1 MKPIDVFVPGR
12 YPIESNN
19 AYAVRTQKQDDF
31 SNGLRRFFVPIVY
44 DGYGVGKSS
53 MALKSVADNFTDHR
67 IVYIESVSGVDAD
80 SLKRRILKK
89 LKAPTKIKKIVAN
102 TSLLEAEAG
111 GKAKF
116 SVLKMISLWFQGKAR
131 ANRKRE
137 ASETKHF
144 EYSPLEDIEVIEQCD
159 SRDTV
164 LIFDELHKATDDFFT
179 WLSQFIKKY
188 SNFQAKRFKIAL
200 LGTSIDPT
208 KLISRDFGID
218 RTISEVKLESFSSEE
233 SRDLIES
240 GFAKLHFAID
250 QAEVDRITKLSVGF
264 LYFITA
270 SPPFRRLGEASMTGA
285 AGQKRV
291 SEDFVRD
298 FRIPVPPLSRQ
309 HAIADYLDHE
319 TARLDT
325 LVAAKERLLG
335 LLTEK
340 RRALITRAVTRG
352 LDPRAP
358 LRDSG
363 IPWLGE
369 IPAHWETRRVAWLFR
384 ERDERGEPDLPLLEV
399 SINAGVVLCEFSE
412 ERIEST
418 ASDFNT
424 YKVARQGDVVFN
436 KMRMWQGAVGVAP
449 QDGLVS
455 PDYVVAASTGPLTP
469 QYAGLLF
476 RTEMFSAE
484 CARRSHGIVWDRLR
498 LYWEGFREIELPLP
512 SADAQ
517 DDIVVHIAEQTAKLD
532 ELRAAT
538 ERTTVLLKER
548 RAAIVAAA
556 VTGQIDV
563 QEAIA

>member
-1 MKPIDVFVPGR
+1 VRHLDWAAELPDQWEAKPLRSTADYVVSNVDKVPAENEVPVRLCNYTDV
-12 YPIESNN
+12 YNN
-19 AYAVRTQKQDDF
+19 EFITLSLDF
-31 SNGLRRFFVPIVY
+31 MQATASEGEI
-44 DGYGVGKSS
+44 
-53 MALKSVADNFTDHR
+53 
-67 IVYIESVSGVDAD
+67 
-80 SLKRRILKK
+80 
-89 LKAPTKIKKIVAN
+89 
-102 TSLLEAEAG
+102 
-111 GKAKF
+111 AKF
-116 SVLKMISLWFQGKAR
+116 GLLVDDVVITKDSESWDDIGVPALVRETAIDLVCGYHLALLRPRKQKMDGAFLFR
-131 ANRKRE
+131 C
-137 ASETKHF
+137 
-144 EYSPLEDIEVIEQCD
+144 L
-159 SRDTV
+159 
-164 LIFDELHKATDDFFT
+164 
-179 WLSQFIKKY
+179 
-188 SNFQAKRFKIAL
+188 QAKPVRVQLELAAN
-200 LGTSIDPT
+200 GVT
-208 KLISRDFGID
+208 RFGIPK
-218 RTISEVKLESFSSEE
+218 SE
-233 SRDLIES
+233 I
-240 GFAKLHFAID
+240 GA
-250 QAEVDRITKLSVGF
+250 
-264 LYFITA
+264 
-270 SPPFRRLGEASMTGA
+270 MTL
-285 AGQKRV
+285 
-291 SEDFVRD
+291 
-298 FRIPVPPLSRQ
+298 PVPPLPKQR
-309 HAIADYLDHE
+309 AIADYLDRE
-319 TARLDT
+319 TARLDA
-325 LVAAKERLLG
+325 LVAAKERVLG
-335 LLTEK
+335 LLAEK

-548 RAAIVAAA
+548 RAAIVAVA